1 MKRLYLLSVFIFA
14 SLFLKAQTPEK
25 IYIHFDKDI
34 YLPGET
40 VWFKAYVFN
49 NNQLSSLSTVFYTA
63 IYDAS
68 GKLIKQKKYPIFNGE
83 TNGDF
88 ELADTLKTSSL
99 QFVAFTRLMWQIDS
113 SKLYEKAIPVY
124 QDKNIAYDK
133 QKPQKSEISLQF
145 FTEGGTA
152 VEAVPNYFAF
162 KANYSNGRPAQI
174 EGSIVDE
181 TNNTVSSFFTN
192 ALGLGKVQIQPDK
205 NKVYTAVWKKEN
217 GESGHTL
224 LPVIDKIGAS
234 FHTEQSGGWLYYSIN
249 KSENNDKLNL
259 LSLKAKMNGAE
270 VYNASLNLG
279 KLLKYVDKIPLDSF
293 ANGIMEME
301 LLDTKNNVLQK
312 RKVFINH
319 EYKTAQIINLQKS
332 SLPKGQNIIEID
344 LIDTFKYNLSVSIAD
359 ISFYENLGSN
369 GIQGEIWFNGNKN
382 LYKLSK
388 ENADLLMLT
397 QERSNSKVNLQT
409 NISTDNYLNIIAD
422 YKNKNF
428 GLPKTEELSLII
440 NDSITGKQFFTSA
453 PATPTSFNQS
463 GLIFYDSAR
472 IYYRFKDDK
481 EMEKYLTLQL
491 VENIKMQ
498 RFVKSI
504 ENISG
509 KDSSLNRNGQVP
521 MVNNDLQ
528 IFIKPKQ
535 IAFNEIQTIEGVS
548 VKTRYISPE
557 TKRMLEL
564 DNKYAS
570 GMFSGLAR
578 GIQVNVA
585 DDPKADRAID
595 IYSYLVKNLPG
606 LQYTGRLGERIITH
620 PRGTPILFIDE
631 TEREMNELESVSP
644 AQIAYIKYV
653 QGIVIGSS
661 FTSSSGAL
669 YIYYKKGND
678 VKISSIP
685 NMRFVKLKGFDWP
698 QQFNNPDY
706 TKAEERKKS
715 DLRSTLYWEPN
726 LIGDNPKIKIEYFN
740 NDISKKLLLIIEG
753 INENGEL
760 IHIEKVIEN

>member
-1 MKRLYLLSVFIFA
+1 MKRLYFLSVFIFA
-14 SLFLKAQTPEK
+14 SLFIKAQTPEK

-49 NNQLSSLSTVFYTA
+49 NTQLSSLSTVFYTA
-63 IYDAS
+63 IYDGS
-68 GKLIKQKKYPIFNGE
+68 GKLLQQKKYPIFNGE
-83 TNGDF
+83 ANGDF
-88 ELADTLKTSSL
+88 ELADTLETSSL
-99 QFVAFTRLMWQIDS
+99 QFVAFTRLMRQMDS
-113 SKLYEKAIPVY
+113 SKIYEKTITVY
-124 QDKNIAYDK
+124 QDKNNAYDK
-133 QKPQKSEISLQF
+133 QKLQNPEISLQF

-152 VEAVPNYFAF
+152 VEGVPNYFAF

-181 TNNTVSSFFTN
+181 TNNIVASFFTN

-205 NKVYTAVWKKEN
+205 NKVYAAVWRKEN
-217 GESGHTL
+217 GETLRTL
-224 LPVIDKIGAS
+224 LPSIHKNSAT

-249 KSENNDKLNL
+249 KNDNSEKLNL
-259 LSLKAKMNGAE
+259 LTLKAKMNGAE
-270 VYNASLNLG
+270 VYNASLNVG
-279 KLLKYVDKIPLDSF
+279 KVLKFVDKIPLDSF

-301 LLDTKNNVLQK
+301 LLDAANNVLQK

-359 ISFYENLGSN
+359 ISFYENQGSN
-369 GIQGEIWFNGNKN
+369 GIQGDLWINGNKN
-382 LYKLSK
+382 LYKLSQ

-397 QERSNSKVNLQT
+397 QEGSESQNNLQT
-409 NISTDNYLNIIAD
+409 NISTDNYLNIVAD

-440 NDSITGKQFFTSA
+440 NDSITGKQFFASS

-481 EMEKYLTLQL
+481 EMEKYLTLHL
-491 VENIKMQ
+491 VDNIKIPGSI
-498 RFVKSI
+498 KGI
-504 ENISG
+504 ENYFE
-509 KDSSLNRNGQVP
+509 KDSSLNRNGQMP

-570 GMFSGLAR
+570 GIFSGLAR
-578 GIQVNVA
+578 GFQVNVA
-585 DDPKADRAID
+585 DDSKADRAID
-595 IYSYLVKNLPG
+595 IYSYLVKNIPG
-606 LQYTGRLGERIITH
+606 LQTTGRLGERIITH
-620 PRGTPILFIDE
+620 PRGTPLLFIDE
-631 TEREMNELESVSP
+631 REAEMSELESVSP
-644 AQIAYIKYV
+644 TQVAYIKYV
-653 QGIVIGSS
+653 QGIVVGSS

-685 NMRFVKLKGFDWP
+685 NMRFVKLKGFNWP

-706 TKAEERKKS
+706 TKSEERKKA

-740 NDISKKLLLIIEG
+740 NDVSKKLLLIIEG

>member
-1 MKRLYLLSVFIFA
+1 MKRLYLLSVFILA

-49 NNQLSSLSTVFYTA
+49 NNQLSILSTVFYTA

-68 GKLIKQKKYPIFNGE
+68 GKLIQNKKYPIFNGI

-88 ELADTLKTSSL
+88 ELADTLETSSL

-113 SKLYEKAIPVY
+113 NKLYEKTITVY
-124 QDKNIAYDK
+124 QDKNIAYEK
-133 QKPQKSEISLQF
+133 QKPQNSEISLQF

-152 VEAVPNYFAF
+152 VEGVPNYFAF

-181 TNNTVSSFFTN
+181 TNNTVASFFTN
-192 ALGLGKVQIQPDK
+192 ALGLGKLQLQPDK
-205 NKVYTAVWKKEN
+205 DKYYAAVWTKEN
-217 GESGHTL
+217 GEIERIL
-224 LPVIDKIGAS
+224 LPTINKNGVS
-234 FHTEQSGGWLYYSIN
+234 FHIEQSGSWLYYSIN
-249 KSENNDKLNL
+249 KSGNNEKLNL
-259 LSLKAKMNGAE
+259 LTLKAKMNGAE
-270 VYNASLNLG
+270 VYNGSLKVG
-279 KLLKYVDKIPLDSF
+279 KLLKFVDKIPLDSF

-301 LLDTKNNVLQK
+301 LLDAENNVLQK

-319 EYKTAQIINLQKS
+319 EYKSAQIINLQKS
-332 SLPKGQNIIEID
+332 SLPKEQNILEIN
-344 LIDTFKYNLSVSIAD
+344 LIDTFKYNLSVSLAD
-359 ISFYENLGSN
+359 ISFYENQGSN
-369 GIQGEIWFNGNKN
+369 GIQGDLWFEGNKN
-382 LYKLSK
+382 LYKLSQ

-397 QERSNSKVNLQT
+397 QEASEPKANLQT
-409 NISTDNYLNIIAD
+409 NISTDNYLNIVAD

-440 NDSITGKQFFTSA
+440 NDSLTGKQFFTSS
-453 PATPTSFNQS
+453 PLMPTSFNQS
-463 GLIFYDSAR
+463 GLIFYDSAK
-472 IYYRFKDDK
+472 IYYRFKNDK
-481 EMEKYLTLQL
+481 EVEKYLTLHL
-491 VENIKMQ
+491 VDNIKIPS
-498 RFVKSI
+498 FVKSI
-504 ENISG
+504 ENNSD
-509 KDSSLNRNGQVP
+509 KDSTSFKNGQVSI
-521 MVNNDLQ
+521 VNNDLKK
-528 IFIKPKQ
+528 FIKPKQ

-557 TKRMLEL
+557 TKRMLAL

-578 GIQVNVA
+578 GFQVNVA

-595 IYSYLVKNLPG
+595 IYAYLVKNVPG
-606 LQYTGRLGERIITH
+606 LQTSGRLGERIITH
-620 PRGTPILFIDE
+620 PRGTPLLFIDE
-631 TEREMNELESVSP
+631 REAEMNELESVSIT
-644 AQIAYIKYV
+644 QVAYIKYV

-661 FTSSSGAL
+661 FRSTSGAL
-669 YIYYKKGND
+669 YIYYKKGNE
-678 VKISSIP
+678 VTNSSIP
-685 NMRFVKLKGFDWP
+685 DMRFVKLKGFDWP
-698 QQFNNPDY
+698 HQFINPDY

-715 DLRSTLYWEPN
+715 DFRSTLYWEPN
-726 LIGDNPKIKIEYFN
+726 LTGDNPKIKIEYFN